1 MDTYLQ
7 DERNKTHNWISMV
20 MNAQFHAAQSI
31 DLAVPELS
39 IPVQH
44 YLRQPRRLVNALMDS
59 SRVQLIDHNEFR
71 FKMRPLRFFNL
82 SLQPIVD
89 LRVEA
94 DAQGTLRLR
103 ATNCEVLGIEALKKH
118 FHLDLDG
125 YLAPVLVAGQ
135 TRLQGNANLQVSVN
149 IPPMLWLT
157 PKALLETTGN
167 GLLKSILMTIKQRLT
182 HQLLADY
189 KEWVAA
195 QLAATEEPTASPAQP
210 QFAPKGSLS

>member
-1 MDTYLQ
+1 MNAQ
-7 DERNKTHNWISMV
+7 
-20 MNAQFHAAQSI
+20 NAQFHATQSI

-59 SRVQLIDHNEFR
+59 SRVEMLGQNEFR
-71 FKMRPLRFFNL
+71 FKMRPLNFLSL

-89 LRVEA
+89 LRIES
-94 DAQGTLRLR
+94 DAQGTIHLH
-103 ATNCEVLGIEALKKH
+103 AINCEVLGIEALKKH

-125 YLAPVLVAGQ
+125 YLSPVLVSGQ

-157 PKALLETTGN
+157 PKVLIESTGN
-167 GLLKSILMTIKQRLT
+167 RLLKSILMTIKQRLT

-189 KEWVAA
+189 RDWVAV
-195 QLAATEEPTASPAQP
+195 QLEKNERVASPSVTP
-210 QFAPKGSLS
+210 QQLAPKGFLS

>member
-1 MDTYLQ
+1 MAT
-7 DERNKTHNWISMV
+7 S
-20 MNAQFHAAQSI
+20 AQFHATQSI
-31 DLAVPELS
+31 DLTVPELA

-44 YLRQPRRLVNALMDS
+44 YLRQPRRLVKALIDP
-59 SRVQLIDHNEFR
+59 SRVELLGQNEFR
-71 FKMRPLRFFNL
+71 FKMRPLRFLSL

-94 DAQGTLRLR
+94 DAHGKIHLK

-125 YLAPVLVAGQ
+125 YLSPVLVSGQ
-135 TRLQGNANLQVSVN
+135 TRLEGNANLQVTVN

-157 PKALLETTGN
+157 PKALIETTGN
-167 GLLKSILMTIKQRLT
+167 GLLKSILLTIKQRLQ

-189 KEWVAA
+189 REWVGT
-195 QLAATEEPTASPAQP
+195 QLAENEAAASTLANTQ
-210 QFAPKGSLS
+210 QFSPKGSVS

>member
-1 MDTYLQ
+1 MT
-7 DERNKTHNWISMV
+7 
-20 MNAQFHAAQSI
+20 MNAQFHATQTI

-44 YLRQPRRLVNALMDS
+44 YLRQPRRLVHALMDP
-59 SRVQLIDHNEFR
+59 SRVEVLEQNEFR
-71 FKMRPLRFFNL
+71 FKMRPLRFLSL

-89 LRVEA
+89 LHIEA
-94 DAQGTLRLR
+94 DAQGRIHLK

-125 YLAPVLVAGQ
+125 YLAPILVAGQ
-135 TRLQGNANLQVSVN
+135 TRLDGNADLNVQVN

-157 PKALLETTGN
+157 PKILIESTGN
-167 GLLKSILMTIKQRLT
+167 TLLKSILMTIKQRLT

-189 KEWVAA
+189 REWVST
-195 QLAATEEPTASPAQP
+195 QLSQNETVARPSNNTQRLS
-210 QFAPKGSLS
+210 PKGLLS

>member
-1 MDTYLQ
+1 MT
-7 DERNKTHNWISMV
+7 
-20 MNAQFHAAQSI
+20 MNAQFHATQSI

-59 SRVQLIDHNEFR
+59 SRVEMLGQNEFR
-71 FKMRPLRFFNL
+71 FKMRPLRFLSL

-94 DAQGTLRLR
+94 DAQGTIYLKSI
-103 ATNCEVLGIEALKKH
+103 NCDVLGIDALKKH
-118 FHLDLDG
+118 FHLDLEG
-125 YLAPVLVAGQ
+125 YLSPVLVAGQ
-135 TRLQGNANLQVSVN
+135 TRLDGNADLQVSVN

-157 PKALLETTGN
+157 PKALVESTGN
-167 GLLKSILMTIKQRLT
+167 TLLKSILMTIKQRLT

-189 KEWVAA
+189 REWVSDQLSENERIA
-195 QLAATEEPTASPAQP
+195 QTSTNTQQL
-210 QFAPKGSLS
+210 APKGSLS